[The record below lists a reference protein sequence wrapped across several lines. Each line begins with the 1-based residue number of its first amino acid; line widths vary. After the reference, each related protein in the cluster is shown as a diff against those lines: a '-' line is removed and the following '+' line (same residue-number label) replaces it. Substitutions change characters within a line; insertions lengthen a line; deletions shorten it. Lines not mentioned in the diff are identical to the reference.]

1 MPTIMIFGTIFITL
15 ALVFYSIGVW
25 AEKLSGRLK
34 GWHLVFFWAG
44 LVCDT
49 TGTGIMMDYAGGLG
63 FDIHGVTGVIAI
75 LLMVIH
81 AIWATVVLVR
91 GIEKALINFHK
102 FSIIVWMIW
111 LIPYFN
117 GFIAGM
123 HQR

>member
-1 MPTIMIFGTIFITL
+1 MPSIMIFGTIFITL

-25 AEKLSGRLK
+25 TEKLSGRLK
-34 GWHLVFFWAG
+34 GWLLVFFWTG

-49 TGTGIMMDYAGGLG
+49 TGTAIMMDYAGGLG
-63 FDIHGVTGVIAI
+63 FDLHSVTGVIAI
-75 LLMVIH
+75 LLMIIH

-91 GIEKALINFHK
+91 KNEKALTNFHK